1 MYEEE
6 KTVNDEN
13 WEEVELFLDYRLKV
27 SPDGNTY
34 TLYQVTGYGDDFV
47 RALSPNNKEKLV
59 KAIVNNIANDV
70 KSIIAEQ
77 L

>member
-6 KTVNDEN
+6 KTVDDEN

-47 RALSPNNKEKLV
+47 RTLSPNNKEKLV

-70 KSIIAEQ
+70 KSIVAEQ